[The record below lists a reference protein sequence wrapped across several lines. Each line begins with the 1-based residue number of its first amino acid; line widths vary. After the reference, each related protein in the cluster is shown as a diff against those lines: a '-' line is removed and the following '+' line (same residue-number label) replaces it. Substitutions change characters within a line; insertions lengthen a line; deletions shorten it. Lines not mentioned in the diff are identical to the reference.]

1 MFNIFNQGLEFL
13 IHNIS
18 IVNTL
23 NKDNDGILDGII
35 TLLQFMKKHIHLA
48 MVITWAPL
56 PTTKRMN

>member
-1 MFNIFNQGLEFL
+1 
-13 IHNIS
+13 
-18 IVNTL
+18 VNTL